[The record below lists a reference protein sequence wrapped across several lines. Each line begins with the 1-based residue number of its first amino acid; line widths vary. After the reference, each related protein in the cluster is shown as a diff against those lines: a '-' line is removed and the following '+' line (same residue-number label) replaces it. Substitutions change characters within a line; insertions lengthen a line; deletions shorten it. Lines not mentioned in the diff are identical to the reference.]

1 MSLYVVRD
9 NAKPYRDRSQGGRK
23 EVKDMRGLNRQGS
36 VIMSAASLAGYRSIP
51 QVAKAAGIPKSTLER
66 WFTKDAGSM
75 TLDRLEAVIRVTRMR
90 PEQVLELVKGKT

>member
-1 MSLYVVRD
+1 MTR
-9 NAKPYRDRSQGGRK
+9 
-23 EVKDMRGLNRQGS
+23 LNRQGS

-90 PEQVLELVKGKT
+90 PEQVLELMRG